1 MIFLVHL
8 KFSTLESDERELLRN
23 AKILRLREPGINRIF
38 RFRLESFQRIRI
50 HFHVNK
56 GLEGKFPVV
65 DVSPTTIDFS
75 RHIGGGIVGT
85 EKSVRHKEKLEVGVP
100 QDFLVSLQGSQL
112 QFLKISAR
120 GQLVVLGSHHYAGL
134 ERLPYVGFSSPS
146 RADWVLER
154 GQSGDKIRVG
164 GRFYRSLQ
172 VECQLSPLSGSGS
185 WTFLQDLN
193 ETELRTAQ
201 CQAAHSCQLSQI
213 RRDLTVSLAGYRD
226 HLNNRLSVLDHVKVL
241 AV

>member
-23 AKILRLREPGINRIF
+23 AKILKLREPGIKRLF

-65 DVSPTTIDFS
+65 DVSPTTIDFG

-85 EKSVRHKEKLEVGVP
+85 KKSARHKEKLEVGVP

-112 QFLKISAR
+112 QFMKISAR
-120 GQLVVLGSHHYAGL
+120 GQLVVLGCRLTREELRATKLSYDEGCGL
-134 ERLPYVGFSSPS
+134 EVRTSPS
-146 RADWVLER
+146 QHLRP
-154 GQSGDKIRVG
+154 GDKVSR
-164 GRFYRSLQ
+164 
-172 VECQLSPLSGSGS
+172 
-185 WTFLQDLN
+185 
-193 ETELRTAQ
+193 AQ
-201 CQAAHSCQLSQI
+201 
-213 RRDLTVSLAGYRD
+213 
-226 HLNNRLSVLDHVKVL
+226 
-241 AV
+241 